1 MGGDCDVGGFAMT
14 SVFLLIFLTVAL
26 SIVLGNRRIT
36 IRQFEWWAVYAIAAC
51 MFLVG
56 RAL

>member
-1 MGGDCDVGGFAMT
+1 MSTTCLL
-14 SVFLLIFLTVAL
+14 VFLVAAL

-36 IRQFEWWAVYAIAAC
+36 CKQLDWWAAHMIAVG

-56 RAL
+56 RCL